1 MGAFTALIHNRV
13 LIAAVIAWLISQ
25 LLKTILFAIIH
36 KGIDWTRFV
45 GDGGM
50 PSSHS
55 ATVTAAACCC
65 GLTCGLDSAVFAA
78 SFLLA
83 FITCHDAM
91 HSRQEIGKQA
101 QVLKELTKDRLEDF
115 DVALKEFVGH
125 TPSQVVVGILIGLAV
140 GIVVSFI

>member
-1 MGAFTALIHNRV
+1 MDMLISLIHNRI
-13 LIAAVIAWLISQ
+13 LIAAVIAWTTSQ
-25 LLKTILFAIIH
+25 LLKTILYAVIH

-55 ATVTAAACCC
+55 ATVTAAAACC
-65 GLTCGLDSAVFAA
+65 GMTCGLDSAAFAIA
-78 SFLLA
+78 FLLA

-101 QVLKELTKDRLEDF
+101 AVLKELTKDRLEDF
-115 DVALKEFVGH
+115 DVVLKEFVGH
-125 TPSQVVVGILIGLAV
+125 TPTQVSVGVLIGLV
-140 GIVVSFI
+140 IGIIAGVM